1 MPGFSSTVR
10 SIKTSTTLKID
21 SLAKAM
27 QKSGEDIVLFTAG
40 EPDFPT
46 PNEIKEAAKKAID
59 TGFTKYTNS
68 NGIVELRE
76 GISHKLKKD
85 NGLDLSPDQIVVS
98 NGGKQALFNIF
109 GAILDP
115 GDEVIIIAPA
125 WVTYAP
131 QVEMWKGKPVI
142 VNTSSEEGYVPKKEK
157 IEKAISSKTKA
168 ILMNSPNNPTGVV
181 YSKEILE
188 MIANIAKIHDLYIV
202 TDEIYEKL
210 SYDLPHLSIASFDG
224 MKDRTMIV
232 NGFSK
237 SHAMTGWRVGYS
249 ATPLEI
255 AKEISKIQ
263 SHTTSNINSI
273 AQMAALKAFEV
284 DTSYMI
290 SEFRSR
296 RDLVVNLLKKTE
308 FKFFAPQG
316 AFYVMMDV
324 REFLKDKT
332 TEDLCLDM
340 IKNAGVATIPGD
352 DFYARGFVRIS
363 FATSSDEIKKG
374 IGRMNS
380 YLFGC

>member
-181 YSKEILE
+181 YSREILE
-188 MIANIAKIHDLYIV
+188 MIANIAKTHDLYIV

-210 SYDLPHLSIASFDG
+210 SYDLP
-224 MKDRTMIV
+224 DR
-232 NGFSK
+232 K
-237 SHAMTGWRVGYS
+237 S
-249 ATPLEI
+249 
-255 AKEISKIQ
+255 
-263 SHTTSNINSI
+263 
-273 AQMAALKAFEV
+273 
-284 DTSYMI
+284 
-290 SEFRSR
+290 
-296 RDLVVNLLKKTE
+296 VV
-308 FKFFAPQG
+308 
-316 AFYVMMDV
+316 
-324 REFLKDKT
+324 
-332 TEDLCLDM
+332 
-340 IKNAGVATIPGD
+340 
-352 DFYARGFVRIS
+352 
-363 FATSSDEIKKG
+363 
-374 IGRMNS
+374 
-380 YLFGC
+380 